1 MNIIRRLKN
10 GGVQRAKIN
19 MILYFF
25 IQSLLTIL
33 VFMAWIMLGEFS
45 GGEVGMTPLTVLITI
60 SIQFVLASITYLAI
74 KKISKLN
81 PLIILIF
88 YMMLYE
94 IIFYIFTGNFAL
106 ANIFNEA
113 FSGAI
118 YRGYSFSS
126 IITGFI
132 TLILLYFFKV
142 RKKA

>member
-1 MNIIRRLKN
+1 
-10 GGVQRAKIN
+10 

-25 IQSLLTIL
+25 IQSFLTIL
-33 VFMAWIMLGEFS
+33 IFMAWIMLGKFS

-60 SIQFVLASITYLAI
+60 SIQFVLASIVYLAI
-74 KKISKLN
+74 KKVYKLN
-81 PLIILIF
+81 PLILIIF
-88 YMMLYE
+88 YMILYE

-106 ANIFNEA
+106 SNIFNEA

-126 IITGFI
+126 IIAGFI
-132 TLILLYFFKV
+132 TLILLYFLKV